1 MVCTIIPERN
11 MLDTYF
17 INNEKIKSN
26 LLSLSSNNLQYM
38 KSNWHANSSGKN
50 NKKQNSVAGANDR
63 AA

>member
-1 MVCTIIPERN
+1 